1 MADLPIDL
9 TQPWVLPVAYGA
21 AGLLAGFLVAWLIA
35 RAGRLR
41 AVAAETARAA
51 EIAARLDERSLRLGQ
66 LESEVDAVRE
76 ELEASRGQA
85 SGINAANASLRAEL
99 VAERRAATEKLAALA
114 DAEQRLREAFQA
126 LSAEAL
132 RTNNQS
138 FLELARAS
146 LGETQKTAAG
156 ELEKRQQAISE
167 ILKPIR
173 ESLQQVGTKLE
184 DVEKQRIAAYVGLSE
199 QVKSLASNQEQLHAQ
214 TGNLVKALRTPAVR
228 GRWGEIQL
236 RRVVE
241 MSGMLAHVD
250 FDEQPTAV
258 RDDARL
264 RPDLIVRL
272 PGGKNIVVDAK
283 VPLGAYLEAIDA
295 GSDDALR
302 EQRLRDHSRQVREHI
317 ARLSSKSYWSQFQPA
332 PEFVFMFLPGETF
345 FAAALQ
351 YDPGLIE
358 HGNEQRVVLASPT
371 TLIALLR
378 AVAHGWQQEQLAEN
392 AQRISQLGRD
402 LYERIRVMA
411 THFEALRKGL
421 DNATDAYNRAVG
433 SLETRVL
440 VTARKLKELG
450 AAGAEEIA
458 TPEPVEPTARQL
470 QFSAFESDAD
480 GENAPANGGERPDHA
495 DD

>member
-9 TQPWVLPVAYGA
+9 TQPWVLPVACGA
-21 AGLLAGFLVAWLIA
+21 AGLVVGILGAWLIA

-41 AVAAETARAA
+41 AVGAEAARTA
-51 EIAARLDERSLRLGQ
+51 EIAARLEERSLRLSQ
-66 LESEVDAVRE
+66 LESEVDAVRG
-76 ELEASRGQA
+76 ELETTRGEW
-85 SGINAANASLRAEL
+85 SGANAANASLRAEL
-99 VAERRAATEKLAALA
+99 TAERRATAEKLAVFG

-132 RTNNQS
+132 RTNNQT
-138 FLELARAS
+138 FMDLARNS
-146 LGETQKTAAG
+146 LGEAQKTAAG
-156 ELEKRQQAISE
+156 DLERRQQAISE

-173 ESLQQVGTKLE
+173 DSLQQVGSKLE

-199 QVKSLASNQEQLHAQ
+199 QVKSLASTQEQLHAQ

-241 MSGMLAHVD
+241 MSGMLSHVD

-258 RDDARL
+258 RDDSRL

-295 GSDDALR
+295 GNDDALR

-470 QFSAFESDAD
+470 QFSAFESDDAAA
-480 GENAPANGGERPDHA
+480 NTPAGNGERGDRPND
-495 DD
+495 